1 LIKIKIG
8 KVKDNGTMGCTRFVH
23 TGDWACPRFVHAR
36 WQAFGQHL
44 IIGSCA
50 ASSFIA
56 LEPGGLLL
64 FLSQK
69 SNQKARKKIIY
80 RCVSI

>member
-1 LIKIKIG
+1 
-8 KVKDNGTMGCTRFVH
+8 MGQWVVH
-23 TGDWACPRFVHAR
+23 GLSMPCPRFVHAR

-56 LEPGGLLL
+56 LEPGGLSASCGTKS
-64 FLSQK
+64 SQK
-69 SNQKARKKIIY
+69 NNLPVRFNLTS
-80 RCVSI
+80 CLDPE